1 MLYTSSWSGTGAP
14 RAKDNSAWYWY
25 AGTRARVEALAAL
38 EQAEEL
44 RRVLEEMGR
53 ELRGEV
59 P

>member
-1 MLYTSSWSGTGAP
+1 MP
-14 RAKDNSAWYWY
+14 P
-25 AGTRARVEALAAL
+25 TRARVEARAKL
-38 EQAEEL
+38 EHAEKL

>member
-14 RAKDNSAWYWY
+14 RAKDTSAWYWY
-25 AGTRARVEALAAL
+25 AGTRARVEAWVAQ

-44 RRVLEEMGR
+44 RRALEDLGR